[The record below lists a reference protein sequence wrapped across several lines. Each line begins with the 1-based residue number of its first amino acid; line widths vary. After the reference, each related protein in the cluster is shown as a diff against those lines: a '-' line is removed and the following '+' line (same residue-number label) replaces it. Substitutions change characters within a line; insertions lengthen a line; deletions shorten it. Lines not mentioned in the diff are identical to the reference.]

1 MSRPST
7 YIEPDGSTPPM
18 FLNPA
23 VNTLENKATI
33 ALTVSVFVSVFP
45 VFYFFQVFVV
55 RWFLGQEKWSQSVMQ
70 AAESVEVIATNY
82 RLVLHHLFAYPTRK
96 EMRANPV
103 SLLPFVFLLG
113 LVISFGVIEDAIDNK
128 MPITSPTPF
137 LINRTQAQGGMIL
150 FFISCNGFLIARLNE
165 HYRDKT
171 EMRKKAAAHAFR
183 VTYQA
188 AFTAK
193 TGPALLEGEYPESH
207 DGNDDP
213 ETPEEVVPAGAAA
226 AAQPHTEHTIFNK
239 EFEFIRRLKHILPQY
254 NKVSINFGNIV
265 QIVVLAVELVQLA
278 SFPYRDLLMNQ
289 QFQASL
295 TYQWNTGTTDDLG
308 NSVVTGLR
316 HMLTSISSGL
326 PNIDTLVLSNIQFAI
341 AWWISLIGATLAAV
355 AVLIRSNLKSDFF
368 QARPKLKKAMSA
380 VVSGSYIVYFEPI
393 TSMLYLVMLGSF
405 VEPLGCLSNSDIPL
419 WPPAAGSNSQEA
431 AINLMRA
438 VRLRQEQCSPI
449 LLNPPLHVWCTLS
462 GYMLGYYV
470 LTIFKICDEQKPREG
485 IVTFTTRSEVLNK
498 NGSLILLLLHTLI
511 PTEDSTTLRGSIG
524 IIVLL
529 IMIFYQVRIG
539 SSYIRPINFW
549 RSVSFCWVLWMSIC
563 TMYFTHPNTRGF
575 YGIYPDP
582 PINYRPWMRIALA
595 VGIGWIV
602 ILVLYSITYLIFIR
616 KMEKDSTKPRIGISY
631 NYNAK
636 DDEDG
641 RLTQIIHRAM
651 HSDPMNRI
659 RQALHI
665 SIPAKDPAPPPVSS
679 ALAVI
684 QDSNSPQP
692 SVASNFGTIKSIESG
707 RSVETLAS
715 AAPSHLSS
723 SRSHSTDRSGVYN
736 SNLRVKI
743 SGPRALLDS
752 SGNEIVAKRLES
764 EGPPQEM
771 RNSSTFQSDS
781 MRGRSSSR
789 GSLTEISITGGRD
802 SLKVDAVGKQTAQIS
817 PETVGAMISKR
828 PAGPRILAHA
838 PVPALQAVT
847 EVITPKEIAPETP
860 QPIVGNDDQALQA
873 VEHQVSIAV
882 VEPAILAIDDIQGNK
897 LKEPPR
903 PDSSD
908 ASAER
913 ESASSVSISS
923 AGVDDSTTKQS
934 VLPSHSHT
942 EDIHDE
948 YSLAE
953 EVSTKLKQALPEDAE
968 TDQVEPT
975 PKNAPKFKAK
985 APKGGKPVAASTRTL
1000 KISNG
1005 SGTMNDVRR
1014 QMQTPANSPSSESPY
1029 KSEGDSSSST
1039 PKASRKHPQK
1049 KKK

>member
-33 ALTVSVFVSVFP
+33 ALTVSLFVSIFP

-70 AAESVEVIATNY
+70 AADSVEVISTNY

-113 LVISFGVIEDAIDNK
+113 LVISFGVIQDAIDNK
-128 MPITSPTPF
+128 MPMYSATPY

-150 FFISCNGFLIARLNE
+150 FFISCNGFLISRLNE

-183 VTYQA
+183 VTNQS
-188 AFTAK
+188 AFTAR
-193 TGPALLEGEYPESH
+193 TGPALLETEYPESN
-207 DGNDDP
+207 DGNEDAESP
-213 ETPEEVVPAGAAA
+213 EVVPP
-226 AAQPHTEHTIFNK
+226 AQPHTEHTIFNK

-254 NKVSINFGNIV
+254 NKVFINFGNIV

-308 NSVVTGLR
+308 NSFVTGLR
-316 HMLTSISSGL
+316 HMLSTISSGL

-368 QARPKLKKAMSA
+368 QARPKLKKIVSA
-380 VVSGSYIVYFEPI
+380 AVSGSYIVYFEPI

-651 HSDPMNRI
+651 HSEPINRI

-665 SIPAKDPAPPPVSS
+665 SIPVKDAAPPPVSS
-679 ALAVI
+679 ALAVVV

-692 SVASNFGTIKSIESG
+692 SVASNFGTIKSIESD
-707 RSVETLAS
+707 RSIETM
-715 AAPSHLSS
+715 APSHLSLSS

-752 SGNEIVAKRLES
+752 SGNEKVGKRLES
-764 EGPPQEM
+764 EGTQEM

-781 MRGRSSSR
+781 LRGRSSSR
-789 GSLTEISITGGRD
+789 GSLTEIFITGGRD
-802 SLKVDAVGKQTAQIS
+802 SLKVDAAGKQATQIS
-817 PETVGAMISKR
+817 PEPVIAKR

-838 PVPALQAVT
+838 PAPALQAVT

-860 QPIVGNDDQALQA
+860 QPIVGRDDQV
-873 VEHQVSIAV
+873 VENQVSNAAV
-882 VEPAILAIDDIQGNK
+882 KPAILASGNIQDN
-897 LKEPPR
+897 EV
-903 PDSSD
+903 SSET
-908 ASAER
+908 SVPIEK
-913 ESASSVSISS
+913 ESAPSVSISS
-923 AGVDDSTTKQS
+923 AAVDDSTTRQS
-934 VLPSHSHT
+934 TLASNSLN
-942 EDIHDE
+942 EDA
-948 YSLAE
+948 LAE
-953 EVSTKLKQALPEDAE
+953 EVSIKLEQALPEDAD
-968 TDQVEPT
+968 TDQADINNELEEPT
-975 PKNAPKFKAK
+975 PKNAPKFKAT
-985 APKGGKPVAASTRTL
+985 APTGGKPIAEITRTL
-1000 KISNG
+1000 KISNP
-1005 SGTMNDVRR
+1005 SSSLNDIRR
-1014 QMQTPANSPSSESPY
+1014 KMQTPANSPSSDFPG

-1039 PKASRKHPQK
+1039 PKASRKHLQNEQK
-1049 KKK
+1049 